1 MKLFKTTSAL
11 ASFFVAMTFS
21 TTATWAAPQIGD
33 SLPSFSAPSIYG
45 SSKDMTANSLQ
56 GRVSLLA
63 IWASWCSACASEHN
77 LFMKIKNVYRVPI
90 YGILY
95 KDSASDAMNFLKRRG
110 NPYVQLADDPSGDA
124 TIGFDVY
131 GTPEIYLVSPEGK
144 VLYHQTGAL
153 NQSTWDLVIYP
164 IVKHYQSS
172 NS

>member
-1 MKLFKTTSAL
+1 MKLIQTTRALGAFLLAISLSA
-11 ASFFVAMTFS
+11 
-21 TTATWAAPQIGD
+21 TAWAAPQVGE
-33 SLPSFSAPSIYG
+33 SLPSFSVPSIYG
-45 SSKDMTANSLQ
+45 SSKDMTASSLH

-110 NPYVQLADDPSGDA
+110 NPYVQLADDPTGDA
-124 TIGFDVY
+124 TLGFDVY

-144 VLYHQTGAL
+144 ILYHQTGAL